1 MIGLILAIIF
11 AIAGFVTTAAVN
23 GIRRAE
29 ASEYG
34 DGAYTK
40 IRFPRYIGLVLAVIL
55 IVMSCVTVVPTG
67 YTGILTTFGRV
78 ENTTIGAGINFIAPW
93 QSVVKMD
100 NRTQKVEIQT
110 TAQELYR
117 TVGTNYYE
125 SIIYPRMLENTKAVF
140 SQYTAENLINQ
151 RDILSNQI
159 VDVTA
164 ADMQGYGITV
174 VSIAIED
181 IDFTDAFTNAVEAKQ
196 VAAQNKLTAETE
208 QAQKTMEEEQAAK
221 RAIIQANADAEQAV
235 IAANADLEVVKI
247 QAEASLYAGEK
258 EAEMNKRISESLTSG
273 LDELCRKF
281 GIVIDWTQ
289 ANVIPYFQELAQK
302 LVTYEFF
309 TSIAYIIMG
318 GVVFLA
324 ALIFCIRIAKNKYK
338 IGDDDFAGFLSFCI
352 GVLLIISM
360 FALIMVQVFDLIA
373 CKTLPEK
380 VMLDYIQS
388 VMKSK

>member
-1 MIGLILAIIF
+1 MLALILAIVF
-11 AIAGFVTTAAVN
+11 AIAGFIVTAAVN
-23 GIRRAE
+23 SYRKTE
-29 ASEYG
+29 ASDFGRDSY
-34 DGAYTK
+34 DR
-40 IRFPRYIGLVLAVIL
+40 ISFPRYVGLALAAIL
-55 IVMSCVTVVPTG
+55 IVLSCITIVPTG

-78 ENTTIGAGINFIAPW
+78 ENTTISAGINFIAPW

-110 TAQELYR
+110 SAFSSDIQQVDLILSLNYCIDQATAQELYR

-140 SQYTAENLINQ
+140 SQYTAENLINK
-151 RDILSNQI
+151 RDLLSNQI

-208 QAQKTMEEEQAAK
+208 QAQKTMEEEQAAQ
-221 RAIIQANADAEQAV
+221 RRIIQANADAEQAV

-258 EAEMNKRISESLTSG
+258 EAEMNKRISESLTDG
-273 LDELCRKF
+273 LVDYYWIKQWDGKLPTTVL
-281 GIVIDWTQ
+281 GSDSSYMIDLTD
-289 ANVIPYFQELAQK
+289 K
-302 LVTYEFF
+302 
-309 TSIAYIIMG
+309 
-318 GVVFLA
+318 
-324 ALIFCIRIAKNKYK
+324 
-338 IGDDDFAGFLSFCI
+338 
-352 GVLLIISM
+352 
-360 FALIMVQVFDLIA
+360 
-373 CKTLPEK
+373 
-380 VMLDYIQS
+380 
-388 VMKSK
+388 